1 MEIVV
6 VTLAFSLNSE
16 LRKTI
21 SSVVN
26 LANLNPEFFFKLLIV
41 SPKHIE
47 YDLNEHTENLQL
59 NLLKDNKE
67 GIYQAFN
74 LALMNVKYSNG
85 FVIFL
90 SQGDFFNIDIKLNLS
105 DFENNDLISFPVKIC
120 SVKSSKSI
128 IYEPRKKKCLAT
140 GIPHPSTF
148 FKISKVIDSGLFPV
162 DLGTAADLYLTNNLI
177 NLHNN
182 KVKFKKGEP
191 LSIFYL
197 GGVSNKPSAI
207 IDFYKVLI
215 RSNLSMWCLIYSLS
229 RKIFSFIKYKS

>member
-128 IYEPRKKKCLAT
+128 IY
-140 GIPHPSTF
+140 
-148 FKISKVIDSGLFPV
+148 
-162 DLGTAADLYLTNNLI
+162 
-177 NLHNN
+177 
-182 KVKFKKGEP
+182 
-191 LSIFYL
+191 
-197 GGVSNKPSAI
+197 
-207 IDFYKVLI
+207 
-215 RSNLSMWCLIYSLS
+215 
-229 RKIFSFIKYKS
+229 